1 MAKTQANLD
10 NIFKKTERGTAT
22 GSKKEIPATGRTV
35 SVGVGLKESEVAL
48 LDEIAKELDVTR
60 NAIMRYG
67 LRYFLSQIQA
77 GSLDM
82 TKDVQEPELKKR
94 LKMP

>member
-1 MAKTQANLD
+1 MAKRQTGLD
-10 NIFKKTERGTAT
+10 NIFKKTESETTA
-22 GSKKEIPATGRTV
+22 PAAEVPSTGRTL

-60 NAIMRYG
+60 NALMRYG
-67 LRYFLSQIQA
+67 LRYFLGQLQA
-77 GSLDM
+77 GKLDM
-82 TKDVQEPELKKR
+82 AKDVQEPEMKKR

>member
-1 MAKTQANLD
+1 MAKRQTNLD
-10 NIFKKTERGTAT
+10 NIFKKTEGTT
-22 GSKKEIPATGRTV
+22 TTPTPSVPAKGRTL

-60 NAIMRYG
+60 NALMRYG
-67 LRYFLSQIQA
+67 LRYFLRQLQT
-77 GSLDM
+77 GGLDLS
-82 TKDVQEPELKKR
+82 KDVEEPEIKKR

>member
-1 MAKTQANLD
+1 MAKRQTGLD
-10 NIFKKTERGTAT
+10 NIFKKTEGGPAAPTADVP
-22 GSKKEIPATGRTV
+22 STGRTL

-60 NAIMRYG
+60 NALMRYG
-67 LRYFLSQIQA
+67 LRYFLGQLQA
-77 GSLDM
+77 GKLDM
-82 TKDVQEPELKKR
+82 TKDVQEPEMKKR

>member
-1 MAKTQANLD
+1 MAKRQTGLD
-10 NIFKKTERGTAT
+10 NIFKKTESGTT
-22 GSKKEIPATGRTV
+22 TPAAEVPSTGRTL

-60 NAIMRYG
+60 NALMRYG
-67 LRYFLSQIQA
+67 LRYFLGQLQA
-77 GSLDM
+77 GKLDM
-82 TKDVQEPELKKR
+82 AKDVQEPEMKKR

>member
-1 MAKTQANLD
+1 MAKRQTNLD
-10 NIFKKTERGTAT
+10 SIFKKTEASTASPT
-22 GSKKEIPATGRTV
+22 PGVPAKGRTL

-60 NAIMRYG
+60 NALMRYG
-67 LRYFLSQIQA
+67 LRYFLSQLQA
-77 GSLDM
+77 GKLDM
-82 TKDVQEPELKKR
+82 TKDVQEPEMKKR

>member
-1 MAKTQANLD
+1 VP
-10 NIFKKTERGTAT
+10 
-22 GSKKEIPATGRTV
+22 STGRTL

-60 NAIMRYG
+60 NALMRYG
-67 LRYFLSQIQA
+67 LRYFLSQLQT
-77 GSLDM
+77 GKLDM
-82 TKDVQEPELKKR
+82 TKDVQEPEMKKR

>member
-1 MAKTQANLD
+1 MAKRQTGLD
-10 NIFKKTERGTAT
+10 NIFKKTEGGTAT
-22 GSKKEIPATGRTV
+22 PAAEVPSSGRTL

-60 NAIMRYG
+60 NALMRYG
-67 LRYFLSQIQA
+67 LRYFLSQLQA
-77 GSLDM
+77 GKLDM
-82 TKDVQEPELKKR
+82 TKDVQEPEMKKR

>member
-1 MAKTQANLD
+1 MAKRQTGLD
-10 NIFKKTERGTAT
+10 NIFKKTESGITTPTAEVP
-22 GSKKEIPATGRTV
+22 STGRTL

-60 NAIMRYG
+60 NALMRYG
-67 LRYFLSQIQA
+67 LRYFLGQLQA
-77 GSLDM
+77 GKLDM
-82 TKDVQEPELKKR
+82 AKDVQEPEMKKR

>member
-1 MAKTQANLD
+1 MAKRQTGLD
-10 NIFKKTERGTAT
+10 SIFKKTEGGTTTPTAEVP
-22 GSKKEIPATGRTV
+22 STGRTL

-60 NAIMRYG
+60 NALMRYG
-67 LRYFLSQIQA
+67 LRYFLSQLQA
-77 GSLDM
+77 GKLDM
-82 TKDVQEPELKKR
+82 TKDVQEPEMKKR

>member
-1 MAKTQANLD
+1 MAKRQTGLD
-10 NIFKKTERGTAT
+10 NIFKKTEDG
-22 GSKKEIPATGRTV
+22 PAAPTSEVPSTGRTL

-60 NAIMRYG
+60 NALMRYG
-67 LRYFLSQIQA
+67 LRYFLGQLQA
-77 GSLDM
+77 GKLDM
-82 TKDVQEPELKKR
+82 TKDVQEPEMKKR